1 MLCDVHAS
9 CIGGT
14 DAERCSRSVAPIPLW
29 SVAQEGEG
37 RGDKGIEGNGKEVVR
52 EEEEN
57 ARRES
62 MLVVF

>member
-1 MLCDVHAS
+1 VLCDVPAS

-29 SVAQEGEG
+29 SVVQEGEG
-37 RGDKGIEGNGKEVVR
+37 MGDKGIEGNGR
-52 EEEEN
+52 EEEAK

-62 MLVVF
+62 MLVAF